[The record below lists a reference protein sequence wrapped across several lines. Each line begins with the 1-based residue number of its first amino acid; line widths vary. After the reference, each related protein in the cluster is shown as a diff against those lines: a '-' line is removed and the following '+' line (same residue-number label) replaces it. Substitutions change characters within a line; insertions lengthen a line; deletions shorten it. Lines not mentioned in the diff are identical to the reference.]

1 MDIDIGIGID
11 IGIDIDIDIDTYI
24 HTQVCLEGIQPY
36 NMKNR
41 DIY

>member
-1 MDIDIGIGID
+1 MDID
-11 IGIDIDIDIDTYI
+11 IGIDIDIDT